1 MRIRS
6 EGVNTY
12 CNSFSVV
19 CNGSSSKFSLCA
31 LPWAIVTDQVRRRLC
46 RVAVTAMLRRRLQ
59 LRLVMQSPKVLIDTE
74 QVPKLA
80 LSNHERVY
88 HAL

>member
-1 MRIRS
+1 M
-6 EGVNTY
+6 NTY

-19 CNGSSSKFSLCA
+19 CNESSSKFSLSVRC
-31 LPWAIVTDQVRRRLC
+31 PGPSSFITDDQVRRRLC
-46 RVAVTAMLRRRLQ
+46 RVAVTAMLRRRLH

-80 LSNHERVY
+80 LSNHERIY